1 MNLVSFFSEGVR
13 LEGNIFRPDA
23 AKFPGRRPGVVLCHG
38 YTGTRD
44 LYLPDAA
51 RALADAGYVALT
63 FDYKGWGTSEGPT
76 RRLDPYGRVY
86 DVQAAI
92 TYLCQQPE
100 TDTSR
105 IGLFGW
111 SFGGATVI
119 WTAAHDRRV
128 KSVVSAVGVGD
139 GPVWFRSV
147 RNDDEWQHVNRIAD
161 EDRVQ
166 RLETGKSRMADRA
179 DILWLDPE
187 SKRISAAGR
196 ARTTAGAATEI
207 PAEFIDETMSFRPQW
222 VVDKVSPAALLLIT
236 TDGDFVVPQAESER
250 LYAAAKEPKRLV
262 VLKGFGHY
270 DVYSGEAFRQT
281 MAATLEWLAAH
292 LGR

>member
-1 MNLVSFFSEGVR
+1 MNLVSFYSEGVR

-23 AKFPGRRPGVVLCHG
+23 GRFPGRRPGVVLCHG

-51 RALADAGYVALT
+51 WALADAGYVALT
-63 FDYKGWGTSEGPT
+63 FDYKGWGTSDGPT

-100 TDTSR
+100 TDTSH

-128 KSVVSAVGVGD
+128 HCVVSAVGVGD

-147 RNDDEWQHVNRIAD
+147 RNEDEWRHVTAIAD
-161 EDRVQ
+161 EDRVN
-166 RLETGKSRMADRA
+166 RLQTGVSRMADRA

-196 ARTTAGAATEI
+196 AKTTAGGVTEI

-236 TDGDFVVPQAESER
+236 TDRDMVVPKAESER
-250 LYAAAKEPKRLV
+250 LYAAAREPKRLV
-262 VLKGFGHY
+262 VLEGFGHY

-281 MAATLEWLAAH
+281 MAATLEWLGKH
-292 LGR
+292 LGH

>member
-13 LEGNIFRPDA
+13 LEGNIFRPDHA
-23 AKFPGRRPGVVLCHG
+23 RFPGPRPGVVLCHG

-51 RALADAGYVALT
+51 RALAEAGYVALT
-63 FDYKGWGTSEGPT
+63 FDYKGWGTSDGPT

-92 TYLCQQPE
+92 TYLSQQPE
-100 TDTSR
+100 TDKRR

-128 KSVVSAVGVGD
+128 KCVVSAVGVGD

-147 RNDDEWQHVNRIAD
+147 RNEEEWQHVNRIAD

-166 RLETGKSRMADRA
+166 RLDTGKSKMADRA
-179 DILWLDPE
+179 DILWLDPD

-196 ARTTAGAATEI
+196 AKTTAGAATEI

-222 VVDKVSPAALLLIT
+222 IVDKVSPAALLLIT
-236 TDGDFVVPQAESER
+236 TDGDFVVPKAESER
-250 LYAAAKEPKRLV
+250 LYAAAKDPKRLV

-281 MAATLEWLAAH
+281 MAATLEWLGAH
-292 LGR
+292 LVR